1 MSSCLRCCG
10 YQSGILLFTRP
21 HTWRGF
27 GVLFLLVVQDSG
39 YPAFRAVTFI
49 TAFGNENVI
58 CFIHSVYAWALIAR
72 ITQGILPA
80 VHRALPD
87 QHDAATVILVSIS
100 PFSGSCTKRFTKI
113 GHG

>member
-1 MSSCLRCCG
+1 MDLNTISNHN
-10 YQSGILLFTRP
+10 IFTFAASQKE
-21 HTWRGF
+21 HTI
-27 GVLFLLVVQDSG
+27 FLLVVQNSG
-39 YPAFRAVTFI
+39 YPAFRAVVLI

-58 CFIHSVYAWALIAR
+58 CLIHSVYAWALIAR
-72 ITQGILPA
+72 VTQGILPA

-100 PFSGSCTKRFTKI
+100 PFSGSCTKPFTKI